1 MVSVILLAQPDFG
14 TYLVIMTASFVT
26 FFVGGAR
33 KRHIQILVACG
44 LVGFVMYALSIKA
57 FFLTFVGLMMLA
69 GLFIF
74 IYEEVS

>member
-1 MVSVILLAQPDFG
+1 MKSVRLFLRIFLLLCSLF
-14 TYLVIMTASFVT
+14 
-26 FFVGGAR
+26 
-33 KRHIQILVACG
+33 G
-44 LVGFVMYALSIKA
+44 LVGFVIYALSIKA